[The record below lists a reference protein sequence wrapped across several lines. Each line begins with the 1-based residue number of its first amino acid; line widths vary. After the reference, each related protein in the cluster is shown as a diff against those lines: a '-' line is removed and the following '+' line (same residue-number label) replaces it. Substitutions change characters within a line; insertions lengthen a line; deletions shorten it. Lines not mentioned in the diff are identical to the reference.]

1 LFAWKKTIGPD
12 DPLEVNTGLAPL
24 FPCALGSIPR
34 KTLVCGRPSPPP
46 SLKMSKFR
54 GSAIALQASLKYKN
68 VERTALIWLRF
79 QNAATSLS
87 DLRLP
92 GLHLEPLK
100 GDRKGQ
106 YSIRINDRY
115 RICFEW
121 RDGDAYSVE
130 IVDYH

>member
-1 LFAWKKTIGPD
+1 MIRSCRDKETQHLLDRQFSRKFQAI
-12 DPLEVNTGLAPL
+12 ERAARIRM
-24 FPCALGSIPR
+24 AL
-34 KTLVCGRPSPPP
+34 LD
-46 SLKMSKFR
+46 
-54 GSAIALQASLKYKN
+54 
-68 VERTALIWLRF
+68 
-79 QNAATSLS
+79 AATSLY

-92 GLHLEPLK
+92 GLRLETLQ

-121 RDGDAYSVE
+121 REGDAYEVE

>member
-1 LFAWKKTIGPD
+1 MIRSCRDKDTQQLLDRQFSRKFQAI
-12 DPLEVNTGLAPL
+12 ERAARIRM
-24 FPCALGSIPR
+24 ALLDG
-34 KTLVCGRPSPPP
+34 
-46 SLKMSKFR
+46 
-54 GSAIALQASLKYKN
+54 
-68 VERTALIWLRF
+68 
-79 QNAATSLS
+79 ATSLY

-92 GLHLEPLK
+92 GLRLETLE

-121 RDGDAYSVE
+121 REGDAYEVE